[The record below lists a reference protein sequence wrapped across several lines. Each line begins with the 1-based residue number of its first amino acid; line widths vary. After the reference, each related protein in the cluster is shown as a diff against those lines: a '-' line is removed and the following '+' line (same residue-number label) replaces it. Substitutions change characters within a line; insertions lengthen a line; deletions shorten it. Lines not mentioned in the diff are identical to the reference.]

1 MKVLISFA
9 NPKMGA
15 KLFGLARALFS
26 KKDQELFIVALHVVS
41 VESES
46 EGFPLLT
53 EDEIFQA
60 VREEAAGSA
69 FHFETV
75 GFPSD
80 WIVPGIVETAKS
92 KGVDLLLLGASRSLF
107 SDDLLGG
114 KVGDVLRELSD
125 LDIAVLADNGLH
137 SPIEPVIYSPG
148 LESAPLFP
156 FSTGLST
163 FIEKPI
169 PVLAGSGQRE
179 FQIESPEKFRPWL
192 PFSLAAPDPS
202 KNLNLAIVEYGTYKS
217 FHSVLL
223 DRKGLSFLILRTGN

>member
-1 MKVLISFA
+1 MKVLVSFA

-26 KKDQELFIVALHVVS
+26 RSSENLFIVALHVVS
-41 VESES
+41 MESQS
-46 EGFPLLT
+46 EGFPILE
-53 EDEIFQA
+53 EDEVFRA
-60 VREEAAGSA
+60 VREEAAGSE
-69 FHFETV
+69 FYFETV

-92 KGVDLLLLGASRSLF
+92 KNVDLLLLGAAGSLF

-114 KVGDVLRELSD
+114 RVGEVLRQLSD
-125 LDIAVLADNGLH
+125 LDIAVLADNGLR

-156 FSTGLST
+156 FSLGLST

-169 PVLAGSGQRE
+169 PVLSGTDPGEYGLPSVQR
-179 FQIESPEKFRPWL
+179 FHPWL
-192 PFSLAAPDPS
+192 PFSLAAADDS
-202 KNLNLAIVEYGTYKS
+202 KNLAILEYGTYKS

-223 DRKGLSFLILRTGN
+223 DRKNMSFLILRKGRK

>member
-1 MKVLISFA
+1 MKVMVSFA

-26 KKDQELFIVALHVVS
+26 KAAENLSIVALHVVS
-41 VESES
+41 VESKS
-46 EGFPLLT
+46 EGFPALE
-53 EDEIFQA
+53 EDDIFQA
-60 VREEAAGSA
+60 VREEASGSELS
-69 FHFETV
+69 FETV

-80 WIVPGIVETAKS
+80 WIVPGIVEIAKS
-92 KGVDLLLLGASRSLF
+92 KNVDLLLLGASRSLF

-114 KVGDVLRELSD
+114 RVGDVLRQLSD

-156 FSTGLST
+156 FSLGLSA

-169 PVLAGSGQRE
+169 PVLSGVSHTE
-179 FQIESPEKFRPWL
+179 FGIQSTSIFKPWL
-192 PFSLAAPDPS
+192 PFSLAAPDYS
-202 KNLNLAIVEYGTYKS
+202 KNLAILEYGTYKS

-223 DRKGLSFLILRTGN
+223 DRKSLSFLILRKGES